1 MKYTSSVI
9 RMIGNKMTSI
19 IPYTHE
25 TNDIWVNDSP
35 YNEHSYIQAQLGTFG
50 VYISILH
57 NILSKSIPST
67 CEQSLT

>member
-1 MKYTSSVI
+1 
-9 RMIGNKMTSI
+9 MIGNKMTSI
-19 IPYTHE
+19 LPYTHE

-35 YNEHSYIQAQLGTFG
+35 YNEQNLIYKHSFC

-67 CEQSLT
+67 CEQSLN